1 MSLMA
6 LRTQSGA
13 LLERVQQAASVTSGK
28 LLDPNSERSG
38 LQITADQATAYLRL
52 YTGADGNQ
60 PGNSVPTV
68 SAANA
73 DIFIPLGG
81 SWPGTVGG
89 VVWTGGVAVISGAA
103 TGTVIAVGT

>member
-1 MSLMA
+1 MLCMA
-6 LRTQSGA
+6 LRTQSGQ
-13 LLERVQQAASVTSGK
+13 LLERAQPAASVTSAK

-38 LQITADQATAYLRL
+38 LQVTADQASAYLRL

-60 PGNSVPTV
+60 AGNVVPTV

-73 DIFIPLGG
+73 DIFIPLGQ

-89 VVWTGGVAVISGAA
+89 VVWTGGIAVVSGAA
-103 TGTVIAVGT
+103 TGTVIAIGT